1 MPRPCPPPVT
11 RLLCP
16 GRRRS
21 PAHPRLLLAAE
32 AAAVCSPLPP
42 HVLHQ
47 PPPLPRPPPP
57 AHPRRLLHCPGR
69 RLLLAPSVMPSPSRS
84 GGLLTEWQWY
94 WICDLLV
101 LLSDQEQAIPIV
113 KLALISGMPRCLLTR
128 G

>member
-57 AHPRRLLHCPGR
+57 ARPFRHAVAVEIRGTAHGV
-69 RLLLAPSVMPSPSRS
+69 AV
-84 GGLLTEWQWY
+84 
-94 WICDLLV
+94 DLLV